1 MTIINLLNILI
12 IVDIMYTAVAYGV
25 VYLGW
30 LGNGTN
36 SELTDK
42 HQTPFTPNSSA
53 ILIWAVIHKL
63 QLIFAVSQLLPRFR
77 GKKMVLE
84 GVAIAGVLAWA
95 TLWIY
100 REFQEPRDQMVAR
113 FSMDLILGVS
123 YASVAVVA
131 IILLQDV
138 IRVPFDLYAQ
148 CCKRTEETREQTPEK
163 GVSVGSYAPSDV

>member
-1 MTIINLLNILI
+1 
-12 IVDIMYTAVAYGV
+12 
-25 VYLGW
+25 
-30 LGNGTN
+30 
-36 SELTDK
+36 
-42 HQTPFTPNSSA
+42 
-53 ILIWAVIHKL
+53 
-63 QLIFAVSQLLPRFR
+63 
-77 GKKMVLE
+77 MVLE